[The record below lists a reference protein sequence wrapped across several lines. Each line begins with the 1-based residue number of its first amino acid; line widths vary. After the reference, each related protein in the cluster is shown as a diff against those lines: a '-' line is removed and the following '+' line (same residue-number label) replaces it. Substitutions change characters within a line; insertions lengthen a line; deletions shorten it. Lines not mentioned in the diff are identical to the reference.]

1 MNAALPN
8 NAKCYMLVKGF
19 NINGGIKMVNNVT
32 VLGSLNV
39 DTILR
44 IARLPKTGETMP
56 MSDKNNAG
64 GGKGANQAI
73 AAARC
78 GASTAFIGK
87 IGDDE
92 NGKMMLGLLN
102 ESNVSTK
109 YVETSSEGT
118 GQAFIL
124 LQDSGENSILIYGGA
139 NQTISDEDIENAH
152 EVICSADFLVT
163 QFETPILPAV
173 KAFEMAKESG
183 VVTILNPAPAKQ
195 VPQEL
200 LQHTDLI
207 TPNETEAEILTGVH
221 VDNPASQHEAAV
233 KLQELGAKN
242 VIITLGSKGAFY
254 RVGEKEGFV
263 PAFKVRAIDTTAA
276 GDTFLGALSSQLKKD
291 FSNIEEA
298 IVFASRASSLAVQKL
313 GAIPSIPTKKAVE
326 DALK

>member
-1 MNAALPN
+1 
-8 NAKCYMLVKGF
+8 
-19 NINGGIKMVNNVT
+19 MVNNVT

-44 IARLPKTGETMP
+44 IARLPKPGETMP

-102 ESNVSTK
+102 ESNVSTE

-139 NQTISDEDIENAH
+139 NQTISDEDIENAR

-163 QFETPILPAV
+163 QFETPILPAA
-173 KAFEMAKESG
+173 KAFEMSVGITSYCAISSG
-183 VVTILNPAPAKQ
+183 FIQMRSEYVPPSSMTSPTPSTRSRLHTIPFSAIPTNPLTSSKQ
-195 VPQEL
+195 P
-200 LQHTDLI
+200 
-207 TPNETEAEILTGVH
+207 
-221 VDNPASQHEAAV
+221 
-233 KLQELGAKN
+233 
-242 VIITLGSKGAFY
+242 
-254 RVGEKEGFV
+254 
-263 PAFKVRAIDTTAA
+263 
-276 GDTFLGALSSQLKKD
+276 
-291 FSNIEEA
+291 
-298 IVFASRASSLAVQKL
+298 SRRSDICPSVASS
-313 GAIPSIPTKKAVE
+313 GTRESPTGGIIRNMPTCRPR
-326 DALK
+326 

>member
-1 MNAALPN
+1 M
-8 NAKCYMLVKGF
+8 
-19 NINGGIKMVNNVT
+19 
-32 VLGSLNV
+32 
-39 DTILR
+39 
-44 IARLPKTGETMP
+44 
-56 MSDKNNAG
+56 
-64 GGKGANQAI
+64 
-73 AAARC
+73 
-78 GASTAFIGK
+78 
-87 IGDDE
+87 
-92 NGKMMLGLLN
+92 
-102 ESNVSTK
+102 
-109 YVETSSEGT
+109 
-118 GQAFIL
+118 
-124 LQDSGENSILIYGGA
+124 
-139 NQTISDEDIENAH
+139 
-152 EVICSADFLVT
+152 T
-163 QFETPILPAV
+163 QFETPIVSAV

-298 IVFASRASSLAVQKL
+298 IVFASRASSLAVQEL

>member
-1 MNAALPN
+1 
-8 NAKCYMLVKGF
+8 
-19 NINGGIKMVNNVT
+19 MVNSVT

-44 IARLPKTGETMP
+44 IARLPKPGETIP

-102 ESNVSTK
+102 ESNVSTE

-139 NQTISDEDIENAH
+139 NQTISDEDIENAR

-163 QFETPILPAV
+163 QFETPILQDR
-173 KAFEMAKESG
+173 KS
-183 VVTILNPAPAKQ
+183 VV
-195 VPQEL
+195 
-200 LQHTDLI
+200 
-207 TPNETEAEILTGVH
+207 
-221 VDNPASQHEAAV
+221 
-233 KLQELGAKN
+233 
-242 VIITLGSKGAFY
+242 
-254 RVGEKEGFV
+254 
-263 PAFKVRAIDTTAA
+263 
-276 GDTFLGALSSQLKKD
+276 
-291 FSNIEEA
+291 
-298 IVFASRASSLAVQKL
+298 
-313 GAIPSIPTKKAVE
+313 
-326 DALK
+326 

>member
-1 MNAALPN
+1 
-8 NAKCYMLVKGF
+8 
-19 NINGGIKMVNNVT
+19 
-32 VLGSLNV
+32 
-39 DTILR
+39 
-44 IARLPKTGETMP
+44 
-56 MSDKNNAG
+56 
-64 GGKGANQAI
+64 
-73 AAARC
+73 
-78 GASTAFIGK
+78 
-87 IGDDE
+87 
-92 NGKMMLGLLN
+92 MLGLLN

-139 NQTISDEDIENAH
+139 NQTISDEDIENAR

>member
-1 MNAALPN
+1 
-8 NAKCYMLVKGF
+8 
-19 NINGGIKMVNNVT
+19 MVNNVT

-44 IARLPKTGETMP
+44 IARLPQPGETMP

-78 GASTAFIGK
+78 GAETSFIGK
-87 IGDDE
+87 VGDDE
-92 NGKMMLGLLN
+92 NGKMMLGLLE
-102 ESNVSTK
+102 ESGVSTK
-109 YVETSSEGT
+109 YVGKSDEGT

-139 NQTISDEDIENAH
+139 NQTIDDDDIEAARD
-152 EVICSADFLVT
+152 VICGADFLVT
-163 QFETPILPAV
+163 QFETPLHQATR
-173 KAFEMAKESG
+173 AFRLAKKNG
-183 VVTILNPAPAKQ
+183 VVTVLNPAPARQ
-195 VPQEL
+195 VEQEL
-200 LQHTDLI
+200 LQNTDLI

-254 RVGEKEGFV
+254 RIGEKEGFV
-263 PAFKVRAIDTTAA
+263 PAFKVRAVDTTAA
-276 GDTFLGALSSQLKKD
+276 GDTFLGALVSRLDRD
-291 FSNIEEA
+291 FVNIEEA

-313 GAIPSIPTKKAVE
+313 GAIPSIPSKSEVE
-326 DALK
+326 AALK